1 MFVRVQLLIV
11 LSLWLSCLQ
20 CETIYYWMR
29 VHCWIYR
36 LLSECFSLRSSP
48 DNWTSILDI
57 DQLNKPSKHFNISF
71 LLFSRA
77 GVRQSKGNRFFT
89 NKRQSQYLAACNI
102 RFIKLT
108 DSSSH
113 QAVTYLSFLVFV
125 YVPHLFDRLVWIDNF
140 AGTVSIALWI

>member
-1 MFVRVQLLIV
+1 MSVRSCLQFLIV

-29 VHCWIYR
+29 VHCCIYR

-57 DQLNKPSKHFNISF
+57 DQLNKPSKHFCYF
-71 LLFSRA
+71 LVLA
-77 GVRQSKGNRFFT
+77 YVRVKEIVFFYKKTSKPVFGCL
-89 NKRQSQYLAACNI
+89 YNI

-125 YVPHLFDRLVWIDNF
+125 YVPHLFDRLVWINNF
-140 AGTVSIALWI
+140 AGTVSIALWV